1 MKKGLKR
8 AALVTLTL
16 SMAVLCVGCTGE
28 QWEMMK
34 QEGKDLLEQGA
45 ELNEQLADKAKEVN
59 EKFSGE
65 SVLEEVQRE
74 NQNEEK

>member
-16 SMAVLCVGCTGE
+16 SMAVLCAGCTGK